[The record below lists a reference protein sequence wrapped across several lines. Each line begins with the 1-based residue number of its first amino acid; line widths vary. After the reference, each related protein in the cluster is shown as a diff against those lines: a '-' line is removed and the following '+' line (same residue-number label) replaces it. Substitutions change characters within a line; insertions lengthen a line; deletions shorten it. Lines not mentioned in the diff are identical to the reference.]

1 MNETLNTIQR
11 LRSIRNFSE
20 KEISDSDLKTILDVA
35 VRAATAG
42 MQQSYSIIV
51 VENKEILK
59 ELFYNANKALV
70 FCVDHNRL
78 VDTAKHLNQTYLVDR
93 LEAFVT
99 GSTDTLLAA
108 QTAAIAAK
116 SLEIDSLFTNS
127 IHRTNFRIYEILKLP
142 ERYCFPLIALCL
154 GYRSKDPNHKKGR
167 LRDVGIIHFNKY
179 QKLSAEELDKII
191 EEYDNEAN
199 NLTFVRWKEM
209 GFKHYLDWYFTEYF
223 TPEDTPKTKTITESF
238 YTTLKKVHYL

>member
-1 MNETLNTIQR
+1 MNETLNTIQK

-20 KEISDSDLKTILDVA
+20 KEIKDSDLNTILDAA

-42 MQQSYSIIV
+42 MQQSYSIVV
-51 VENKEILK
+51 VENKKILK

-78 VDTAKHLNQTYLVDR
+78 VDTAKHLNQTYLVDH

-127 IHRTNFRIYEILKLP
+127 IHRTNFRIYEILNLP
-142 ERYCFPLIALCL
+142 EQYCFPLITLCL
-154 GYRSKDPNHKKGR
+154 GYRSKEPNHKKGR
-167 LRDVGIIHFNKY
+167 LQNFGIIHYNNY
-179 QKLSAEELDKII
+179 QKLSTKELDKII
-191 EEYDNEAN
+191 EDYDNEEN
-199 NLTFVRWKEM
+199 NLTFVKWKEM
-209 GFKHYLDWYFTEYF
+209 GFKHYLDWYFTECF
-223 TPEDTPKTKTITESF
+223 TPMDTPETKAITKSF

>member
-1 MNETLNTIQR
+1 MNDTLKTIHE
-11 LRSIRNFSE
+11 LRSIRDFSD
-20 KEISDSDLKTILDVA
+20 KEITDLDLKTILDTA

-42 MQQSYSIIV
+42 MQQSYSIVV
-51 VENKEILK
+51 VEDEIILK
-59 ELFYNANKALV
+59 EFFYSANKALV

-78 VDTAKHLNQTYLVDR
+78 VGTAKHLNQKYLVDR

-116 SLEIDSLFTNS
+116 SLGIDSLFTNS
-127 IHRTNFRIYEILKLP
+127 IHRTNFRIYQILNLP

-167 LRDVGIIHFNKY
+167 LRDIGIIHYNTY
-179 QKLSAEELDKII
+179 QKLSTEELDKIVN
-191 EEYDNEAN
+191 EYDDEENSLA
-199 NLTFVRWKEM
+199 FVNWREK
-209 GFKHYLDWYFTEYF
+209 GFKHYLDWYFTECF
-223 TPEDTPKTKTITESF
+223 TPVDTPETKAITEDF
-238 YTTLKKVHYL
+238 YTTLKSIHYL

>member
-1 MNETLNTIQR
+1 MNETLNTIHG

-20 KEISDSDLKTILDVA
+20 KKITDSDLNTILDAA

-42 MQQSYSIIV
+42 MQQSYSIVV
-51 VENKEILK
+51 VEEKEILK
-59 ELFYNANKALV
+59 EFFYNANKALV

-78 VDTAKHLNQTYLVDR
+78 VDTAKHLNQIYLVDR

-116 SLEIDSLFTNS
+116 ALDIDSLFTNS
-127 IHRTNFRIYEILKLP
+127 IHRTNFRIYEILNLP

-154 GYRSKDPNHKKGR
+154 GYRLKEPNHKKGR
-167 LRDVGIIHFNKY
+167 LKNVGIIHYSKY
-179 QKLSAEELDKII
+179 QKLSTEKLDKII
-191 EEYDNEAN
+191 KEYDNEEN
-199 NLTFVRWKEM
+199 NLTFVKWKEM
-209 GFKHYLDWYFTEYF
+209 GFKHYLDWYFTQYF
-223 TPEDTPKTKTITESF
+223 TPVDTPETNAVTEAF
-238 YTTLKKVHYL
+238 YSTLKKAHYL

>member
-1 MNETLNTIQR
+1 MNETLNTIQK
-11 LRSIRNFSE
+11 LRSIHNFSE
-20 KEISDSDLKTILDVA
+20 KEITDTDLNIILDAA

-51 VENKEILK
+51 VEDKVVLK
-59 ELFYNANKALV
+59 EFFYNANKALV

-78 VDTAKHLNQTYLVDR
+78 VNTANHLNQTYLVDK

-99 GSTDTLLAA
+99 GSTDTVLAA
-108 QTAAIAAK
+108 QTAAIASK

-127 IHRTNFRIYEILKLP
+127 IHRTNFRIYEVLNLP
-142 ERYCFPLIALCL
+142 ERYCFPLITLCL

-167 LRDVGIIHFNKY
+167 LRNFGIVHYNKY
-179 QKLSAEELDKII
+179 QKLSTKELDKII
-191 EEYDNEAN
+191 EEYDNEEN
-199 NLTFVRWKEM
+199 NLTFVKWKEM

-223 TPEDTPKTKTITESF
+223 TPIDTPKSKAITEGF